1 MSNKKN
7 NESIFSNED
16 TLVRRAWIDSAL
28 DSVRSHLSSGTSES
42 ETTSVASGDAASA
55 HPEVSSQSSK
65 PVVRSQPQE
74 RPNLYLAW
82 SANERR
88 SGT

>member
-28 DSVRSHLSSGTSES
+28 NSVRSHLSSGMSES
-42 ETTSVASGDAASA
+42 EPTSFVSADSASA
-55 HPEVSSQSSK
+55 QPEVSSQSSK
-65 PVVRSQPQE
+65 PVVRSQPRE
-74 RPNLYLAW
+74 RPNLYVAW
-82 SANERR
+82 SSDARR
-88 SGT
+88 SGA